1 MKIYKTK
8 KVFFSTIILCFLV
21 VTSSNAQEVIDQQ
34 QTQQNNFNDLL
45 FFYLGQTFTPGVSAP
60 LSKIEFLMACT
71 DASGCG
77 GENIIVNIYNID
89 INKKPIGSPIS
100 TTTISSFSDSDT
112 SWRTA
117 TFTGK
122 PTLSSGTEYAIIIPK
137 TNNEYISYLQFPGPY
152 ANGIYLSSNDNG
164 NTWFV
169 INGQDMTFRLYVQ
182 NTLGVDELLTETNSF
197 IFYQDSK
204 TNKVTVKVYD
214 FGVLN
219 IYSISGRYL
228 ETLKISSKNT
238 MSFDF
243 SHLSKGIYILE
254 GIFDNKRVVKKLIIS

>member
-8 KVFFSTIILCFLV
+8 KIFFPIAILFFIASN
-21 VTSSNAQEVIDQQ
+21 SSNAQEVIDQQ
-34 QTQQNNFNDLL
+34 QTQQNTFNDLL
-45 FFYLGQTFTPGVSAP
+45 FFYLGQTFTPVVSAP
-60 LSKIEFLMACT
+60 LSKIEFSMACT

-77 GENIIVNIYNID
+77 GENIIVNIFNID

-100 TTTISSFSDSDT
+100 TASIGAFSDSNT

-122 PTLSSGTEYAIIIPK
+122 PTLSIGTEYAIIIPK

-169 INGQDMTFRLYVQ
+169 INGQDMTFRVYVQ
-182 NTLGVDELLTETNSF
+182 NTLGVDELLTDTSSF

-204 TNKVTVKVYD
+204 TNKVTVKVND

-219 IYSISGRYL
+219 IYSISGQHL
-228 ETLKISSKNT
+228 ETLKLSSKST

-254 GIFDNKRVVKKLIIS
+254 GLFENKRLVKKLIIS